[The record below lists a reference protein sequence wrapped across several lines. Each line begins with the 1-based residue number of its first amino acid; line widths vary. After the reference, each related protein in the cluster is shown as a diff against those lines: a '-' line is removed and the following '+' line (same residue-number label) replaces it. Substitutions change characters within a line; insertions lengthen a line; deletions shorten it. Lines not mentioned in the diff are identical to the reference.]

1 MHGKRKP
8 DLAQPKLILLYAL
21 QKLGLQATVT
31 VLSELTAGRD
41 WMNYFEMRQNLL
53 ELSESG
59 FLKSGPEP
67 EQYALTGAGL
77 SALGLYKKRI
87 PIAIRTQIDE
97 FVRKHGDKIARR
109 TEIRADFT
117 QDSDEDFPVTL
128 SILENGR
135 EIFRLN
141 LTATTRREAAA
152 LCERFEAEAPGLYA
166 ELVHRLTR
174 DDAES

>member
-59 FLKSGPEP
+59 F
-67 EQYALTGAGL
+67 
-77 SALGLYKKRI
+77 
-87 PIAIRTQIDE
+87 
-97 FVRKHGDKIARR
+97 
-109 TEIRADFT
+109 
-117 QDSDEDFPVTL
+117 
-128 SILENGR
+128 
-135 EIFRLN
+135 
-141 LTATTRREAAA
+141 
-152 LCERFEAEAPGLYA
+152 
-166 ELVHRLTR
+166 
-174 DDAES
+174 